1 MRGERSAS
9 VLTLHAADELLP
21 GEGPPVRD
29 GAVLVDG
36 ERIAAVGSYEELA
49 AAHPAARVRRWSGT
63 LRAGLAE
70 GSVRELL
77 EGTYHPDPRDPDRPR
92 DRAESVRRGIHLLL
106 RRGVTAVADDFTDP
120 GVRAAVDR
128 GGLVRVPEAVSESGY
143 GTALAVGG
151 RADLAVFDADGTCV
165 ATVLAGRL
173 VHRRD

>member
-1 MRGERSAS
+1 VRA

-49 AAHPAARVRRWSGT
+49 AAYPAARVRRWSGT

-77 EGTYHPDPRDPDRPR
+77 EGTYHPEPRDPDRPR
-92 DRAESVRRGIHLLL
+92 DRAESVRRGVHLLL

-128 GGLVRVPEAVSESGY
+128 GGLVRGSGSVTDAGAVPV
-143 GTALAVGG
+143 LAAGG
-151 RADLAVFDADGTCV
+151 RADLAVFAADGTCV

-173 VHRRD
+173 VHRRA

>member
-1 MRGERSAS
+1 
-9 VLTLHAADELLP
+9 VLTLHTAEVVQPGPAGPSDGGLP
-21 GEGPPVRD
+21 Q

-36 ERIAAVGSYEELA
+36 ERIAAVGRYEELA
-49 AAHPAARVRRWSGT
+49 AAHPAARVRRWPGT

-128 GGLVRVPEAVSESGY
+128 GGLLRVPVSVPGA
-143 GTALAVGG
+143 GPGAGLVAGG
-151 RADLAVFDADGTCV
+151 RADLAVFAADGTCV

-173 VHRRD
+173 VHRRA